1 MLTALFNW
9 NSGDT
14 SLYLAL
20 FYNVLFTFFQVPRLV
35 EAQAL
40 LSNGKNITA
49 TKRNSSTI
57 SDRRTYTTEYV
68 RSLFDGIAPR
78 YDFLNHFLSS
88 GIDVFW
94 RRKAVG
100 FLRDHHPQKILDIAT
115 GTGDLAIEASK
126 LRPKS
131 VIGIDIAPAMLDIA
145 RRKAGKKG
153 LGALISFIDAQAEN
167 LPFAGGTFDAVT
179 VGFGV
184 RNFSHLESGLK
195 EMVRVVRPGGVL
207 VVLEFSRPRSALMS
221 TLYGFYSERVL
232 PFVGGSFSSKEA
244 YEYLPS
250 TIQEF
255 PDGER
260 FGKLLERAGVQNIRI
275 VPLTFGIVTIY
286 YGVKSGNSK
295 RGRRD

>member
-1 MLTALFNW
+1 
-9 NSGDT
+9 
-14 SLYLAL
+14 
-20 FYNVLFTFFQVPRLV
+20 V
-35 EAQAL
+35 EPQAV
-40 LSNGKNITA
+40 LSNSKNITA
-49 TKRNSSTI
+49 TKQNSSTI
-57 SDRRTYTTEYV
+57 SDRRTYTPEYV

-94 RRKAVG
+94 RKKAVG

-115 GTGDLAIEASK
+115 GTGDLAFEVSK

-131 VIGIDIAPAMLDIA
+131 IIGVDIAPAMLDIA
-145 RRKAGKKG
+145 RRKANKKG
-153 LGALISFIDAQAEN
+153 LETLVSFIEAQAES
-167 LPFAGGTFDAVT
+167 LPFATGTFDAVT

-184 RNFSHLESGLK
+184 RNFSRLESGLK
-195 EMVRVVRPGGVL
+195 EMVRVVRPAGVL
-207 VVLEFSRPRSALMS
+207 VVLEFSRPRSPLMS
-221 TLYGFYSERVL
+221 RLYGFYSKRVL
-232 PFVGGSFSSKEA
+232 PFVGGSFSNKEA

-260 FGKLLERAGVQNIRI
+260 FGRLLEVAGVQDIRI

-286 YGVKSGNSK
+286 YGTKSGNSK
-295 RGRRD
+295 RGGRD